1 MVTWFTQL
9 ERHLLQS
16 SPTCLLKMVT
26 FMAFLLHHRWILVT
40 SCCLV
45 MFLPLVSTA
54 QLPGDKIPDITA
66 HQRAFEELGRE
77 VAELEQRNRLLKK
90 MIQLVSP
97 SVVHIEVQ
105 KNTAARTLA
114 QEEAGSGMI
123 IGIDK
128 KYYIL
133 TNRHVIKDAD
143 LQNIHIRLSDSR
155 RIHPQQVWE
164 DRLTD
169 VAVMEIETEHILP
182 VHLGDS
188 DKTSIGE
195 AVFAIGSP
203 FGLRH
208 TVTSGIISAKGRRSL
223 SLGDEGVP
231 LQNFLQTDAAINPGN
246 SGGPLVNLRGQV
258 IGINTAIASNS
269 GGNEG
274 VAFAIPINL
283 ANLIARQL
291 ISTGTVRRSYLGVRM
306 DHDFSDASAQ
316 QLGLPHSLGVLIT
329 GITEKSPAEAARL
342 LVNDVLLKFNDIK
355 IENDDHLSSL
365 VSLTPLNREV
375 QLLIFRDRKAVS
387 ITVKLADRATFD
399 LP

>member
-1 MVTWFTQL
+1 MV
-9 ERHLLQS
+9 LLPRQRW
-16 SPTCLLKMVT
+16 TLTT
-26 FMAFLLHHRWILVT
+26 F
-40 SCCLV
+40 CCLV
-45 MFLPLVSTA
+45 MFLPLVSMA

-66 HQRAFEELGRE
+66 HQRAFEELGQE
-77 VAELEQRNRLLKK
+77 VAELEKRNHLFKK

-105 KNTAARTLA
+105 KNTDSRTLA

-123 IGIDK
+123 IQLKK

-133 TNRHVIKDAD
+133 TNRHVVKDAE

-155 RIHPQQVWE
+155 RIHPRQVWE

-169 VAVMEIETEHILP
+169 VAVMEIETEHVLP

-188 DKTSIGE
+188 DKTGIGE

-283 ANLIARQL
+283 ADLIARQL

-306 DHDFSDASAQ
+306 DHDFSDSSAQ

-329 GITEKSPAEAARL
+329 GITEKSPAAAAKL
-342 LVNDVLLKFNDIK
+342 LVNDVLLKFNNIR

-365 VSLTPLNREV
+365 VSLTPLDREV
-375 QLLIFRDRKAVS
+375 QLLIFRDRKAVT
-387 ITVKLADRATFD
+387 ITIKLADRATFE